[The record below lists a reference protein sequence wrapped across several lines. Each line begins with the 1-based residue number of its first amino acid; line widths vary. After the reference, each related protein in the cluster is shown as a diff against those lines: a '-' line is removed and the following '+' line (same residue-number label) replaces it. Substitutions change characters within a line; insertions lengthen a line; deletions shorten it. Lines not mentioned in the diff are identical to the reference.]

1 MVFEKIKKII
11 EEQLEVDSNKIT
23 MNTSFEELGVD
34 SLELFQIII
43 EIEEQFG
50 LQIEDA
56 EAITTVSEAVRFVEE
71 KTNRI

>member
-11 EEQLEVDSNKIT
+11 EDQLEIESSGIT
-23 MNTSFEELGVD
+23 MKTSFQELNVD
-34 SLELFQIII
+34 SLEFFQIII

-56 EAITTVSEAVRFVEE
+56 EAITTVAEAVRVVEE
-71 KTNRI
+71 KIDCI

>member
-11 EEQLEVDSNKIT
+11 EEQLGIEQNKIM
-23 MNTSFEELGVD
+23 MNTSFKELEMD
-34 SLELFQIII
+34 SLEFFQIII

-56 EAITTVSEAVRFVEE
+56 EAITTVAEAVKFVEE
-71 KTNRI
+71 NVDCV